1 MIATSDTTLLE
12 KARQQTLTQVSFLT
26 IPSFDQSE

>member
-12 KARQQTLTQVSFLT
+12 AAHQQTLTQLSFLI
-26 IPSFDQSE
+26 IPSFDPSE